1 MNPTTWLTSTEAPAG
16 SNMRALC
23 IQAMELLT
31 ENMSVDAL
39 GAEIRRL
46 TPLVRDLVIVHEPE
60 PEPEQ
65 EPVQTY
71 EEKRA
76 AVRLKVAAEWNELS
90 KSACS
95 YKKDMPRKVNAF
107 VRDLYTHGTWPSPL
121 PRLIAL
127 KLGLTTDKRIKHVEA
142 ICLVARSMG
151 CTFSEF
157 MSKSRREVGE
167 ILFPVYYWS
176 HDYRAFGLR
185 KILYK

>member
-1 MNPTTWLTSTEAPAG
+1 MNPTTWLASTEAPAG

-46 TPLVRDLVIVHEPE
+46 TPLVRGLVPAEESVIVH
-60 PEPEQ
+60 

-71 EEKRA
+71 EETRA

-90 KSACS
+90 EAAFSDDKSS
-95 YKKDMPRKVNAF
+95 KVTRF

-127 KLGLTTDKRIKHVEA
+127 KLGLTTDKRIKHVKA

-151 CTFSEF
+151 CTFFEF
-157 MSKSRREVGE
+157 MSKSRHDVGK
-167 ILFPVYYWS
+167 ILFPVYYWTP
-176 HDYRAFGLR
+176 DYRAIGLR
-185 KILYK
+185 RILYN